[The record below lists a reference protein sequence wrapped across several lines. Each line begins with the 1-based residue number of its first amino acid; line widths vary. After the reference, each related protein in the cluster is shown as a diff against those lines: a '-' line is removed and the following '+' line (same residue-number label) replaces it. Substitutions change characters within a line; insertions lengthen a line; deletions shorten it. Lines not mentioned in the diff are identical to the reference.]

1 MYGSY
6 LRGKTTSTLEKWVS
20 LLNVRMCFSK
30 SLRESK
36 GYGCGSV
43 VKELLSTRPQSKAV
57 VSGGRL
63 RNCWGHTSNFTH
75 RLVVI
80 PHGEVIFWLLLH

>member
-43 VKELLSTRPQSKAV
+43 VKELLSTRPQSKVV

-75 RLVVI
+75 RLVVV
-80 PHGEVIFWLLLH
+80 PHGEVIFWVLLH

>member
-75 RLVVI
+75 RLVVV
-80 PHGEVIFWLLLH
+80 PHGEVIFWVLLR

>member
-1 MYGSY
+1 
-6 LRGKTTSTLEKWVS
+6 
-20 LLNVRMCFSK
+20 MCFSK

-63 RNCWGHTSNFTH
+63 RNCWDHTSNFTH
-75 RLVVI
+75 RLVVV
-80 PHGEVIFWLLLH
+80 PHGEVIFWVILH

>member
-75 RLVVI
+75 RLVVV
-80 PHGEVIFWLLLH
+80 PHGEVIFWVLLH